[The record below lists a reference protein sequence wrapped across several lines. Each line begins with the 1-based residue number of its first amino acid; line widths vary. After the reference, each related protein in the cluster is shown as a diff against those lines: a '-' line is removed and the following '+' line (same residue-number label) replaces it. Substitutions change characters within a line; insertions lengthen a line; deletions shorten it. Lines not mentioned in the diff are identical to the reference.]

1 MRHASSSQRGFT
13 LIEVMIASA
22 LGIVVLAV
30 GLVAGMQMQRRAVFE
45 EQTMMAQVTGRAVK
59 DLLVTDLQRAGI
71 GMGNAP
77 ITFGNNDQRFAIQ
90 AWLEPN
96 LTVGVTPAFAADA
109 NFALPPSG
117 TIYAALAS
125 DALRLYWGDT
135 RSMVVMRDCNGG
147 QSGPIRTG
155 SSDTFCTAPNPPL
168 GMNPAPSTPDT
179 PAILVN
185 PTRELACHVLVHGIN
200 DNSMKMNANPGSGG
214 NNTTNGPCSDPN
226 DPVWRDDTWMTM
238 RTVSAAYRVNWA
250 GGTPALEYLA
260 PGATT
265 WTVVSRNV
273 ERLKVRQAVIDL
285 TAPNTPYRWFPDA
298 AASRPAIDAC
308 TRTNAAC
315 AVATIAGEVDATD
328 DDRRNLLRRRVR
340 ELEIN
345 LTIRTRRA
353 DRTVFDPSVAVTQT
367 DEEGFPKD
375 GFKRRTYT
383 FRVAPRNFAAAGQQV
398 PTGNE

>member
-1 MRHASSSQRGFT
+1 MRHASSSKRGFT

-22 LGIVVLAV
+22 LGIVVLGV

-59 DLLVTDLQRAGI
+59 DLLTTDLQRAGT

-77 ITFGNNDQRFAIQ
+77 ITFGNNDHRFAIQ
-90 AWLEPN
+90 AWTEPN
-96 LTVGVTPAFAADA
+96 LNTGVDSLAADS

-117 TIYAALAS
+117 TLYANMVS

-135 RSMVVMRDCNGG
+135 RSIVVMRDCNGG
-147 QSGPIRTG
+147 QNGPIRTG

-168 GMNPAPSTPDT
+168 GMHPAPSQPDT

-185 PTRELACHVLVHGIN
+185 PVREMACHVLIHGIN

-214 NNTTNGPCSDPN
+214 NNTSNGPCSEPN
-226 DPVWRDDTWMTM
+226 HEMWRDDTWMTM

-250 GGTPALEYLA
+250 GGTPALEYLP
-260 PGATT
+260 PGDST
-265 WTVVSRNV
+265 WVLVSRNV
-273 ERLKVRQAVIDL
+273 ERMKVRQAVIDL

-298 AASRPAIDAC
+298 LENRPAIDAC
-308 TRTNAAC
+308 TVLNNNCR
-315 AVATIAGEVDATD
+315 VATLNGEPDATNE
-328 DDRRNLLRRRVR
+328 DRRNLLRKRVR

-353 DRTVFDPSVAVTQT
+353 DRTVFDPSVAVTET
-367 DEEGFPKD
+367 DEDGYPKD

-398 PTGNE
+398 PTDNR